1 MQQSDLLTGVL
12 AGLPSSETIAAFV
25 LGLLFIVLNLKPRFN
40 EIAGE
45 PFPAEFRSF
54 KLSDLTSTR
63 RFRSGMT
70 TYFVLLGL
78 IYVLLLNLGP
88 NVVGKVFG
96 IETTSE
102 ALPLYVAL
110 ILAGIVPNV
119 PGIAN
124 AEQMVRALAQRIA
137 GVPSDHAFI
146 RKKIAE
152 ATLDPAT
159 KEDLKTFLAARLP
172 LAEARAVISDRD
184 FKDLLKCVQIVRT
197 LDHVSSE
204 HPMVNHVSLRVSQY
218 FDSKLADGR
227 RKLEAIEGR
236 VVAYLEQ
243 EPEPAV
249 RRPLDLKV
257 EIRDAY
263 ELLTYLLSCAIV
275 AETSARQREV
285 NEILDEMGFVV
296 TQNVRRF
303 VLDRVLSSILKGTVA
318 VFVTSAAVNAG
329 FILLGSQENA
339 GTARAITWITYALT
353 FAVPTYV
360 MLLTFCVRR
369 NRLIRNNRWFMS
381 RTGFRPRMSKQV
393 GAALVAIG
401 VTGALV
407 PFIDAVNLIVQVE
420 RIDSLAKH
428 FPLDSGAY
436 WRDQLGYLITPG
448 LILVFFAKLIERDRR
463 AEFDPDYA
471 PGYFKPG
478 HVLVYS
484 LTTALTIGLCYLGII
499 LITSQPLAAAVDAWR
514 IGGLGAFLQH
524 GQTVNIVWFFCAVSA
539 GAFVFFRSFV
549 RSALDIADPQ
559 PTFAVAPE
567 PTAPA

>member
-1 MQQSDLLTGVL
+1 MQQSDLLAGVL
-12 AGLPSSETIAAFV
+12 ASLPSSETIAAFV

-70 TYFVLLGL
+70 TYFVLLAL
-78 IYVLLLNLGP
+78 IYVLLLKLGP

-227 RKLEAIEGR
+227 RKLEAIEDR
-236 VVAYLEQ
+236 ILAYLEQ
-243 EPEPAV
+243 EPEAAV

-275 AETSARQREV
+275 AETSARQRAV

-329 FILLGSQENA
+329 FILLSPQENA
-339 GTARAITWITYALT
+339 GPARAITWITYSLT

-369 NRLIRNNRWFMS
+369 NRLIRDNRWFMS
-381 RTGFRPRMSKQV
+381 RNGFRPRMSKQV

-407 PFIDAVNLIVQVE
+407 PFIDAVTLIVEVE

-436 WRDQLGYLITPG
+436 WRAQLGYLITPC

-463 AEFDPDYA
+463 AEFDPGYA
-471 PGYFKPG
+471 PAYFKRG
-478 HVLVYS
+478 HVLAYS
-484 LTTALTIGLCYLGII
+484 TVTALTIGLSYLGIV

-514 IGGLGAFLQH
+514 TGGLAAFFQH
-524 GQTVNIVWFFCAVSA
+524 GQTVNIIWFFCAVCA

-559 PTFAVAPE
+559 PTFTAVPE
-567 PTAPA
+567 PTVPA

>member
-1 MQQSDLLTGVL
+1 MQQSDLLAGVL

-63 RFRSGMT
+63 RFKSGMT
-70 TYFVLLGL
+70 TYFVLLAL

-102 ALPLYVAL
+102 ALTLYVAL

-227 RKLEAIEGR
+227 RKLEAIEDR
-236 VVAYLEQ
+236 VLAYLEQ
-243 EPEPAV
+243 EPEAAV

-329 FILLGSQENA
+329 FILLSPQENA

-369 NRLIRNNRWFMS
+369 NRLIRDNRWFMS

-436 WRDQLGYLITPG
+436 WRDQLGYLITPC

-463 AEFDPDYA
+463 AEFDPEYA

-484 LTTALTIGLCYLGII
+484 SVTALTIGLCYLGII
-499 LITSQPLAAAVDAWR
+499 LIISQPLAAAVDAWR
-514 IGGLGAFLQH
+514 TDGLGAFLQH

-559 PTFAVAPE
+559 PTFAVVPE
-567 PTAPA
+567 PNAPA